1 MNILYTNKKIT
12 NKQKNNKKSDG
23 LFPNFHMDT
32 LGLLLYCIDSD
43 QNKNT
48 IVISLNNI
56 YIKPSPNVK
65 CNVAL

>member
-1 MNILYTNKKIT
+1 MNILYTHTKN
-12 NKQKNNKKSDG
+12 NKQKKKNKKSDG
-23 LFPNFHMDT
+23 HFPNFHMDT

-56 YIKPSPNVK
+56 YKAFTK
-65 CNVAL
+65 CKM

>member
-1 MNILYTNKKIT
+1 MNILYTHKKIT
-12 NKQKNNKKSDG
+12 NKQKKKNNKKSDG
-23 LFPNFHMDT
+23 HFPNFHMDT

-56 YIKPSPNVK
+56 YKAFTK
-65 CNVAL
+65 CKM